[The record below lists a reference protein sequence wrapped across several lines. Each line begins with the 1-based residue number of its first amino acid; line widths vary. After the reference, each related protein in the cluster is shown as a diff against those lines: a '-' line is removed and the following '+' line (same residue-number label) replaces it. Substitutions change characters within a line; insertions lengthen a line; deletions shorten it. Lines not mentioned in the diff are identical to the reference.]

1 MCTLTIHQTINRLLL
16 TMNRDEARTR
26 APELPPRVMQH
37 PAKQMTWVGPLD
49 GNAGGTW
56 IGSNEHQVHACL
68 LNQYGPTDADFV
80 VNDGSRPSRG
90 RIITDLMAH
99 SSILAARYWLRREF
113 DPNPFPPF
121 LLVVAEPR
129 STLSVTWD
137 RKELRF
143 ITHHAE
149 WLMFSSSSWRT
160 DEVLAY
166 RQSKFEQWME
176 AGAPHIGR
184 IPAFHLLQP
193 EGLRE
198 WAPLMQ
204 REHSATRSITQIET
218 NSTRRETEMRYWSIS
233 DLDRPELP
241 PRTWQL
247 PQRLDKDRNP
257 TNHRRRNNGEPS

>member
-1 MCTLTIHQTINRLLL
+1 MLV
-16 TMNRDEARTR
+16 TMNRDEARAR
-26 APELPPRVMQH
+26 APEQPPRVMQH
-37 PAKQMTWVGPLD
+37 QAKPMTWVGPLD

-56 IGSNEHQVHACL
+56 IGSNEAQLHACL
-68 LNQYGPTDADFV
+68 LNQYGPMDADFAS
-80 VNDGSRPSRG
+80 NDGSRPSRG
-90 RIITDLMAH
+90 RIITDLMAN
-99 SSILAARYWLRREF
+99 SNILYVQNWLRRDF

-121 LLVVAEPR
+121 LLVVAAPR
-129 STLSVTWD
+129 TTMSVTWN
-137 RKELRF
+137 RTELRF
-143 ITHHAE
+143 TEHHAE

-160 DEVLAY
+160 DEVLTY
-166 RQSKFEQWME
+166 RQGKFEQWIE

-218 NSTRRETEMRYWSIS
+218 NSARRETEMRYWSIS

-241 PRTWQL
+241 ARTWQL
-247 PQRLDKDRNP
+247 PQRLEKDRNP
-257 TNHRRRNNGEPS
+257 TNHRRKSNGEPS